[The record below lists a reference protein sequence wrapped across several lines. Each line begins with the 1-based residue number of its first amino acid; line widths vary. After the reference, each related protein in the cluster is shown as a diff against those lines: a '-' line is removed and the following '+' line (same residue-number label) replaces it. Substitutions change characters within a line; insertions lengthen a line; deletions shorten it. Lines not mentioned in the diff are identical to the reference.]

1 MCESAK
7 IVILT
12 CPYTGHCNPVLAVC
26 HSLTSLNKHMKIIVY
41 GDEKF
46 QKLFEKAGAIF
57 RAYKSSALDSNMNNP
72 YLSFVEIIVK
82 GIKVADKNVIDLY
95 DDVRNELPDLIMYDK
110 SPLYPKFM
118 IEYFVQEMRRER
130 LKMFKII
137 GYDTALHMDSDYP
150 NQFERKFMEFNLSMK
165 KLFNL
170 FNYLNMRRVYMK
182 KVIP

>member
-1 MCESAK
+1 
-7 IVILT
+7 
-12 CPYTGHCNPVLAVC
+12 
-26 HSLTSLNKHMKIIVY
+26 MKIIVY

-118 IEYFVQEMRRER
+118 IEYFVQEMRREK
-130 LKMFKII
+130 LKMFKIVR
-137 GYDTALHMDSDYP
+137 YDTAINMDQDYP
-150 NQFERKFMEFNLSMK
+150 NKFEQKLMELNLNWTFFTNIFVYLYQKRSYMIKVKLILTYCIVFAKKFSI
-165 KLFNL
+165 
-170 FNYLNMRRVYMK
+170 YLMLNFE
-182 KVIP
+182 

>member
-1 MCESAK
+1 MK
-7 IVILT
+7 QTIVILT

-26 HSLTSLNKHMKIIVY
+26 HSLTSQNKHLKIIVY

-46 QKLFEKAGAIF
+46 RKLFENAGTIF
-57 RAYKSSALDSNMNNP
+57 RRYKSSALYENMNEN
-72 YLSFVEIIVK
+72 LNISDMLVWGTTI
-82 GIKVADKNVIDLY
+82 ADKNVRHLY
-95 DDVRNELPDLIMYDK
+95 DDIRNELPDLIMYDK

-130 LKMFKII
+130 LKIFKII

-150 NQFERKFMEFNLSMK
+150 NQFERQFVEFNLNMK
-165 KLFNL
+165 KLLNL

-182 KVIP
+182 KVN